1 MLFVLYILFSVDLKG
16 QMWFNIGNAACGE
29 SKEKQRPAFPFSQ
42 RLDRN
47 KEHNYRQ
54 KKEKSARDKMGT
66 GGKKLKKKILS
77 VLLSASM
84 ILTMSGMTV
93 LAGSTGEPDE
103 VTQEREAAEGNVL
116 RLWYDK
122 PSSQGAGNGDW
133 QQCTL
138 PIGNGDRV
146 RTFTEKS

>member
-1 MLFVLYILFSVDLKG
+1 M
-16 QMWFNIGNAACGE
+16 
-29 SKEKQRPAFPFSQ
+29 
-42 RLDRN
+42 
-47 KEHNYRQ
+47 
-54 KKEKSARDKMGT
+54 
-66 GGKKLKKKILS
+66 KKKILS

-122 PSSQGAGNGDW
+122 PSSQGAGNGD
-133 QQCTL
+133 
-138 PIGNGDRV
+138 
-146 RTFTEKS
+146 